1 MANKERNITYI
12 GKDFKSI
19 KSNLEQYVKTYFPQ
33 TYNDFSESSPGTMF
47 MEMAAYVGD
56 MLSFYT
62 DSQIQ
67 ENFIQYANQAS
78 NVYDLAYLL
87 GYKPKLTSLSS
98 TIVDFFQLVPS
109 IKINGEFVPD
119 MRYSLSIKPYAQL
132 NNNAG
137 VNFILEDGL
146 NFNVSTIADPT
157 TESIAQIDENGPTY
171 FLLKKSKKVTS
182 GTLTSKV
189 YNFGDY
195 EEFQTIELE
204 DTNFSYIVDVKDSN
218 AQRWY
223 EFDYLGQ
230 DVINVPV
237 INPTYNTTPDS
248 DAPYLLTN
256 ISSQNKFVVRAISKD
271 KIQIQFGSGNNLYN
285 EDELVPRFDNVG
297 IGLLNNSQSRM
308 TTAYSPT
315 NFIFN
320 DAYGV
325 VPVNTSLTFTYVTGG
340 GLDSNVDSNTIRSVK
355 NRTDIYFNDPSIL
368 TNGSMVDYIMNN
380 FYINNPQPAVGGGE
394 GDSIEEIKMN
404 SSANFSSQMRNVT
417 KDDYLVRTISLDPK
431 YGAISKAFTR
441 KPIQNQNDYTLEV
454 FILTQNAQGNLKQT
468 SDILKDN
475 LREYLK
481 QYRMIGDK
489 INIKDAYVI
498 NIGLNFE
505 IITYPNYNNY
515 KVISD
520 CILALKSFF
529 NISKWGI
536 NEPIILKDIEIL
548 LDKIEGVQTVKNVEI
563 INLSGEEKG
572 YSKYSYDILGA
583 TRNKIVYPSL
593 DPCIFEIKNPEL
605 DIKGRILSV

>member
-132 NNNAG
+132 NNNTG

-146 NFNVSTIADPT
+146 NFNISTIADPT

-195 EEFQTIELE
+195 EEFKTIELE

-218 AQRWY
+218 SQRWY